1 MAQVRR
7 GFKTWC
13 ENAAQSYRRELELNP
28 DSALDPRQLAK
39 KLGIDV
45 MVVGAIIGLEEEH
58 KNRLTNGEGHAWS
71 AATLRDGKRSL
82 IIVNEGHSTARQNNS
97 ICHEIGHIALEHKAP
112 KMIMLEGGY
121 MMMAD
126 YDSVMEEEATIF
138 AGAVLAP
145 REALLSLIS
154 KKMTTHE
161 IANYFGVSAHLIEMR
176 KNITG
181 IGFQLARRQR
191 GTWIP

>member
-1 MAQVRR
+1 MVQVRR

-13 ENAAQSYRRELELNP
+13 ENAARSYRREMGQPP

-45 MVVGAIIGLEEEH
+45 IVVANVIGLEEVH
-58 KNRLTNGEGHAWS
+58 KVRLTNGEGHAWS

-82 IIVNEGHSTARQNNS
+82 IIVNEGQAVVRQNNS
-97 ICHEIGHIALEHKAP
+97 IAHEIGHIALEHKAP
-112 KMIMLEGGY
+112 RMIMLEGGL
-121 MMMAD
+121 MVMAD
-126 YDSVMEEEATIF
+126 YDAVMEQEATIF

-145 REALLSLIS
+145 REALLGLIS
-154 KKMTTHE
+154 KGMTNHE
-161 IANYFGVSAHLIEMR
+161 IANYLGVSTSLIEMR

>member
-1 MAQVRR
+1 MVQVRR

-13 ENAAQSYRRELELNP
+13 ENTARSYRIELGQPP
-28 DSALDPRQLAK
+28 DSPLDPRKLAE
-39 KLGIDV
+39 KLGIKV
-45 MVVGAIIGLEEEH
+45 IVVADIDGLEEAH
-58 KNRLTNGEGHAWS
+58 KVRLTNGESQAWS
-71 AATLRDGKRSL
+71 AATLRDGNRSL
-82 IIVNEGHSTARQNNS
+82 IIVNEGQTAARQNNS
-97 ICHEIGHIALEHKAP
+97 ICHEIGHIALGHKAP

-126 YDSVMEEEATIF
+126 YDPVMEEEATIF

-154 KKMTTHE
+154 KGMNNYE
-161 IANYFGVSAHLIEMR
+161 IASHFGISTHLVEMR

-191 GTWIP
+191 GTWVP